1 MVMSGLVHGGRT
13 FRYDRNTD
21 KFEQY
26 YVDKPGVRQR
36 ERILIL
42 FVIMVIG
49 LQWLFMKGN

>member
-26 YVDKPGVRQR
+26 CVDKTGRS
-36 ERILIL
+36 L
-42 FVIMVIG
+42 
-49 LQWLFMKGN
+49 KGKNINSICNYGDWIAMAIHEGN